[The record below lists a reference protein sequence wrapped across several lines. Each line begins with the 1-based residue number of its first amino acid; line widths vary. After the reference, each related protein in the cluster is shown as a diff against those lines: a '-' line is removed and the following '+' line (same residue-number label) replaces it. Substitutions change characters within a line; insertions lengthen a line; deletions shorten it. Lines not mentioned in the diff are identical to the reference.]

1 MLCNRRG
8 VRAMGQSQCRLQD
21 GFNRESCVAVCMVS
35 SNSARLNRKQMSL
48 PGSSFL
54 EAPADHGLGHNI
66 PDVSVPEFC
75 ASS

>member
-1 MLCNRRG
+1 MSGLPWG
-8 VRAMGQSQCRLQD
+8 RASA
-21 GFNRESCVAVCMVS
+21 GFRMVLIMKAVSIVN

-48 PGSSFL
+48 PVRSFP

-75 ASS
+75 ASSLL